1 MKAYK
6 IEMLVIDFEN
16 YSEQDIKEIIEN
28 NKYISPQVQ
37 SIQCVDIGEWSD
49 DHLLNNSKTSQAEYI
64 RLFYS

>member
-6 IEMLVIDFEN
+6 IELLVIAFEN
-16 YSEQDIKEIIEN
+16 YSGQDIKEIIEN

-37 SIQCVDIGEWSD
+37 TIQCVDIGEWSE
-49 DHLLNNSKTSQAEYI
+49 DHPLNNRKTSQAEYI